1 MKKNFNREE
10 AKYIYSFLIG
20 KFTYLRE
27 TDLHLALKRNWTYL
41 SAYIVHGQKTHLKH
55 EMNNKSAIQ
64 SHTRINLGLCYI
76 WQLLCVYFVVNII
89 TICCLVWC
97 VPVCFCLCFCYFDIH
112 IMSHW
117 KLIWISHV
125 AISLHSIRLEEFEQV
140 QIYICFQKFAW
151 EAVAINWFFYFY
163 WATAYRFVR
172 IVNRKAKLNFK
183 KQFREEEE
191 EEESIK
197 RKR

>member
-97 VPVCFCLCFCYFDIH
+97 VCACLFLFMLLLFQHTHNVTLKIDMNLSRRNLSALNTLGRVWTSSNLYMFSKVR
-112 IMSHW
+112 MRGRSN
-117 KLIWISHV
+117 KLIFLFLLGYCLPFCANSKSKSKI
-125 AISLHSIRLEEFEQV
+125 
-140 QIYICFQKFAW
+140 KF
-151 EAVAINWFFYFY
+151 
-163 WATAYRFVR
+163 
-172 IVNRKAKLNFK
+172 
-183 KQFREEEE
+183 
-191 EEESIK
+191 
-197 RKR
+197 